1 MTAILR
7 SDWSRRAW
15 QWAGQPASSTRV
27 PGTRWA
33 VVSVRCGHDVTT
45 VTASLLTGF
54 GHEFVGAEQLGQLG
68 QLGQGVFKGPIT
80 FEEPAVV
87 TSYPGHISI
96 PSGSCWPLHVAQC

>member
-15 QWAGQPASSTRV
+15 QWAGRPASSTRV

-33 VVSVRCGHDVTT
+33 VVSVRCDDVTT
-45 VTASLLTGF
+45 LTSSLLPAF
-54 GHEFVGAEQLGQLG
+54 GHEFVGAEQLG

-80 FEEPAVV
+80 FEEPGVV
-87 TSYPGHISI
+87 TSYPGHIAI
-96 PSGSCWPLHVAQC
+96 PTGSWSPQHVAQC

>member
-15 QWAGQPASSTRV
+15 QWAGRPASSTRV

-33 VVSVRCGHDVTT
+33 AVSVRCDDVTT
-45 VTASLLTGF
+45 PISSLLTGF

-68 QLGQGVFKGPIT
+68 QGVFKGPIT
-80 FEEPAVV
+80 FEEPGVV
-87 TSYPGHISI
+87 TSYPGHIAI
-96 PSGSCWPLHVAQC
+96 PSGSWSPQHVAQC

>member
-15 QWAGQPASSTRV
+15 QWAGRPASSTRV

-33 VVSVRCGHDVTT
+33 AVSVRCDDVTT
-45 VTASLLTGF
+45 LTSSLLPGF
-54 GHEFVGAEQLGQLG
+54 GHEFVGAEQLG

-80 FEEPAVV
+80 FEEPAGVV
-87 TSYPGHISI
+87 TSYPGHIAI
-96 PSGSCWPLHVAQC
+96 PSGSWSPQHVAQC

>member
-1 MTAILR
+1 M
-7 SDWSRRAW
+7 
-15 QWAGQPASSTRV
+15 
-27 PGTRWA
+27 
-33 VVSVRCGHDVTT
+33 VSVRCGHDVTT
-45 VTASLLTGF
+45 VISSLLTGF

-80 FEEPAVV
+80 FEEPGVV